1 MFSLQT
7 FLLLTWLN
15 EGSDPGISRMFT
27 LLGDKK
33 KKKVSIKIKTEAK
46 ETKTFNTLQYWASG
60 VESTMLATWHCNMSP
75 GILHLF

>member
-33 KKKVSIKIKTEAK
+33 KKKSQLK
-46 ETKTFNTLQYWASG
+46 
-60 VESTMLATWHCNMSP
+60 
-75 GILHLF
+75 